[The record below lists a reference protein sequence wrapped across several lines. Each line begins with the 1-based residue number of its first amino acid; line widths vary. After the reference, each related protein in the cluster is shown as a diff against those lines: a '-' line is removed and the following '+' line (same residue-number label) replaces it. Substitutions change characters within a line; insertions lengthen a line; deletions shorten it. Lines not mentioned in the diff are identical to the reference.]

1 MSATAC
7 RASRERYRKIIVP
20 IGVVFVLFYLRSADA
35 DDLIKSGQLLDLPGC
50 IRIALSK
57 HPNITAAATTL
68 QVNQSRVGQAK
79 AGYYPQLNLSSS
91 YTRSDPAS
99 ASRTGPNDDYASSVT
114 LSQNIYDFEK
124 TAKKVE
130 IQGLNLDAVRADLE
144 TVSSQIILGVKQ
156 AYYGVLRAQRDKEV
170 AAETVRQFE
179 QHLTRAKGFFETGLK
194 PKFDVTKAQVDLGNA
209 KLNYL
214 RAENALQLT
223 GRTLNNA
230 MGVPNAPPYT
240 IKDNFAVG
248 KQEWNLDEALR
259 RAYATRPDLLSLLA
273 KKKSAEQS
281 VQLAK
286 KDYYPVLSG
295 NAGYNW
301 AGERFPL
308 ERGWNVGAT
317 LNVPLFSGFSTKYQV
332 DEARANLDVL
342 NANEDAL
349 RQSIRLDV
357 EQAILNLKESSE
369 RITVAEIT
377 EKQAEENLELAN
389 GRYAAGVGNPI
400 EITDAL
406 VAMNNAKTAYVAAL
420 YDYRIA
426 EAGLEKA
433 MGVK

>member
-1 MSATAC
+1 MPRSVRRKLYQGFTVCLIAVCTLLLGLPAGAEELI
-7 RASRERYRKIIVP
+7 RAGET
-20 IGVVFVLFYLRSADA
+20 
-35 DDLIKSGQLLDLPGC
+35 LDLQGC
-50 IRIALSK
+50 VAIALKK
-57 HPNITAAATTL
+57 HPTVTAALNTL

-91 YTRSDPAS
+91 YTRSDPATTS
-99 ASRTGPNDDYASSVT
+99 KTGPRDDYASGVT

-130 IQGLNLDAVRADLE
+130 IQELNLDAVRADRE
-144 TVSSQIILGVKQ
+144 NVSTQIILGVKQ
-156 AYYGVLRAQRDKEV
+156 AYYGVLRAQRDRDV
-170 AAETVRQFE
+170 AAETLRQFE
-179 QHLTRAKGFFETGLK
+179 QHLAQAKGFFETGLK
-194 PKFDVTKAQVDLGNA
+194 PKFDVTKGQVDLGNA
-209 KLNYL
+209 RLNFL
-214 RAENALQLT
+214 KAENALQLA

-240 IKDNFAVG
+240 IEDNFAIG

-301 AGERFPL
+301 AGENFPL

-317 LNVPLFSGFSTKYQV
+317 LSVPLFSGFSTKYQV
-332 DEARANLDVL
+332 DEARANLDIL

-349 RQSIRLDV
+349 RQSIRLEV
-357 EQAILNLKESSE
+357 EQAILNLKESAE

-389 GRYAAGVGNPI
+389 GRYTAGVGNPI
-400 EITDAL
+400 EVTDAL
-406 VAMNNAKTAYVAAL
+406 VAVNNAKTAYVAAL

-426 EAGLEKA
+426 EASLEKA